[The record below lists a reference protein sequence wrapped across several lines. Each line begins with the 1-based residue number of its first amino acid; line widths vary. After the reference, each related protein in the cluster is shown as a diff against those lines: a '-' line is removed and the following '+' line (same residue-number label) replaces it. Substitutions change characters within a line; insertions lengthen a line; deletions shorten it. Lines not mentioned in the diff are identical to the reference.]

1 MDIRPI
7 SDLRFRNFD
16 IVALIDS
23 QPGAGNNSLPET
35 VSPEIIIDH
44 HFPGYED
51 SLDAGFID
59 IRTECGSTSSILA
72 EYLKNSGLESI
83 DRHVATALIYGI
95 SSDTRDLG
103 RETGPE
109 DIAAYSFLYPWLN
122 FRLLS
127 KISHPRLPREYFRMF
142 ERAIE
147 RALIDKDV
155 VISDLEKI
163 HNTDSLSEM
172 ADLLIRLEHVNWA
185 LCFGEFNGWVHFS
198 LRTGERQG
206 HAGQIAKK
214 IVAGIGAGGGHHVI
228 AGGKVRQNSEMANA
242 YQETTQLLKSR
253 FFAEIN
259 RVDFRGKPL

>member
-1 MDIRPI
+1 MSI
-7 SDLRFRNFD
+7 S
-16 IVALIDS
+16 
-23 QPGAGNNSLPET
+23 G
-35 VSPEIIIDH
+35 
-44 HFPGYED
+44 
-51 SLDAGFID
+51 
-59 IRTECGSTSSILA
+59 C
-72 EYLKNSGLESI
+72 
-83 DRHVATALIYGI
+83 
-95 SSDTRDLG
+95 
-103 RETGPE
+103 
-109 DIAAYSFLYPWLN
+109 
-122 FRLLS
+122 S
-127 KISHPRLPREYFRMF
+127 K
-142 ERAIE
+142 RAIE

-259 RVDFRGKPL
+259 RVDFRASRSRAGREVSFTLNSGTPFPELMPELLALAFISRMAFCSFRS